1 MELAP
6 GLERGWGD
14 PRGRG
19 RSRGTRAAGRA
30 TPSPSPLPCVSSGS
44 AVRVRSTQRVGS
56 APRPRC
62 WPLPGRD
69 VGAPAGGGGWG
80 AWLLSRCPD
89 QTAAVRDGAAA
100 RAQAGCLVPGGAG
113 GSSCGSRRGAARAPP
128 GRPLASNLSPSSA
141 AGRPRGVPDAAER
154 LVPVPLGVPA
164 RQPAP
169 FLPGLLAEC
178 ECLSASSR
186 CPVWLGALV
195 PVPAEG
201 RGGSG
206 RLATCLGRG
215 QSVAEPFGGPLA
227 SAGAASRSGEDS
239 GWRHSRPHPLA
250 VFPDPPWKGPGLP
263 DWPSEARKG
272 PAWQLEVE
280 ANSG

>member
-69 VGAPAGGGGWG
+69 VGAPAGGGGVG
-80 AWLLSRCPD
+80 RMASKPVPRPD
-89 QTAAVRDGAAA
+89 GSCEGRSSCQG
-100 RAQAGCLVPGGAG
+100 PGGV
-113 GSSCGSRRGAARAPP
+113 SRPWRGRGQQLRVPKGCSPCAP
-128 GRPLASNLSPSSA
+128 GLPLASNLSPSSA

-178 ECLSASSR
+178 ECLSASGR

-201 RGGSG
+201 REGSG

-215 QSVAEPFGGPLA
+215 QSVAEPLGDPWLLPEPLPGQGRTAGGGTAVLIPRPSSLTLPGRALGSPTGPRRLA
-227 SAGAASRSGEDS
+227 RAQRGS
-239 GWRHSRPHPLA
+239 
-250 VFPDPPWKGPGLP
+250 
-263 DWPSEARKG
+263 
-272 PAWQLEVE
+272 
-280 ANSG
+280 

>member
-1 MELAP
+1 M
-6 GLERGWGD
+6 
-14 PRGRG
+14 
-19 RSRGTRAAGRA
+19 
-30 TPSPSPLPCVSSGS
+30 
-44 AVRVRSTQRVGS
+44 
-56 APRPRC
+56 
-62 WPLPGRD
+62 
-69 VGAPAGGGGWG
+69 GWG
-80 AWLLSRCPD
+80 AWPLSRCPD

-201 RGGSG
+201 RRAWAVDSPWPSRWGTPSLPGQGRTAGGGTAVLIPRPSSPALPG
-206 RLATCLGRG
+206 RALGSPTGPRRLARAQRG
-215 QSVAEPFGGPLA
+215 S
-227 SAGAASRSGEDS
+227 
-239 GWRHSRPHPLA
+239 
-250 VFPDPPWKGPGLP
+250 
-263 DWPSEARKG
+263 
-272 PAWQLEVE
+272 
-280 ANSG
+280 

>member
-1 MELAP
+1 MAEA
-6 GLERGWGD
+6 GAEERGLRGEPRPPPPPSPVCPAGQQCACAAHSGWGAHQG
-14 PRGRG
+14 P
-19 RSRGTRAAGRA
+19 AAG
-30 TPSPSPLPCVSSGS
+30 PC
-44 AVRVRSTQRVGS
+44 R
-56 APRPRC
+56 
-62 WPLPGRD
+62 
-69 VGAPAGGGGWG
+69 GGGGWG
-80 AWLLSRCPD
+80 AWPLSRCPD

-178 ECLSASSR
+178 ECLSASGR
-186 CPVWLGALV
+186 CPVWAWRLGALV

-215 QSVAEPFGGPLA
+215 QSVAEPLGDPWLLPEPLPGQGRTAGGGTAVLIPRPSSPTLPGRALGSPTGPRRLA
-227 SAGAASRSGEDS
+227 RAQRGS
-239 GWRHSRPHPLA
+239 
-250 VFPDPPWKGPGLP
+250 
-263 DWPSEARKG
+263 
-272 PAWQLEVE
+272 
-280 ANSG
+280 

>member
-1 MELAP
+1 MGGPTWQRPEQRNEGCGESHAL
-6 GLERGWGD
+6 
-14 PRGRG
+14 
-19 RSRGTRAAGRA
+19 
-30 TPSPSPLPCVSSGS
+30 PLPPPLCVQRVSSARAQHTAGGE
-44 AVRVRSTQRVGS
+44 RTK
-56 APRPRC
+56 AP
-62 WPLPGRD
+62 LL
-69 VGAPAGGGGWG
+69 APAGAGCRGSSGGRGGWG

-178 ECLSASSR
+178 ECLSASGR

-215 QSVAEPFGGPLA
+215 QSVAEPLGDPWLLPEPLPGQGRTAGGGTAVLIPPPSSPTLPGRALGSPTGPRRLA
-227 SAGAASRSGEDS
+227 RAQRGS
-239 GWRHSRPHPLA
+239 
-250 VFPDPPWKGPGLP
+250 
-263 DWPSEARKG
+263 
-272 PAWQLEVE
+272 
-280 ANSG
+280 

>member
-44 AVRVRSTQRVGS
+44 AVRMRSTQRVGS

-80 AWLLSRCPD
+80 AWPLSRCPD

-178 ECLSASSR
+178 ECLSASGR

-215 QSVAEPFGGPLA
+215 QSVAERLGDPWLLPEPLPGQGRTAGGGTAVLIPRPSSPTLPGRALGSPTGPRRLA
-227 SAGAASRSGEDS
+227 RAQRGS
-239 GWRHSRPHPLA
+239 
-250 VFPDPPWKGPGLP
+250 
-263 DWPSEARKG
+263 
-272 PAWQLEVE
+272 
-280 ANSG
+280 

>member
-1 MELAP
+1 MGGPTWQRPEQRNEGCGESHAL
-6 GLERGWGD
+6 
-14 PRGRG
+14 
-19 RSRGTRAAGRA
+19 
-30 TPSPSPLPCVSSGS
+30 PLPPPLCVQRVSSACAQHTAGGE
-44 AVRVRSTQRVGS
+44 RTK
-56 APRPRC
+56 AP
-62 WPLPGRD
+62 LL
-69 VGAPAGGGGWG
+69 APAGAGCRGSSGAGGWG
-80 AWLLSRCPD
+80 AWPLSRCPD

-215 QSVAEPFGGPLA
+215 QSVAEPLGDPF
-227 SAGAASRSGEDS
+227 ASRSGEDS
-239 GWRHSRPHPLA
+239 GWRHSRPHPSA
-250 VFPDPPWKGPGLP
+250 VFPDPPGKGPGLP